1 MMVKTLKAKKRMFLG
16 IINLAIFVVI
26 VIAGLWPFSFWPEN
40 RVRWL
45 TDENGLQFYS
55 PGIIFTPLPLHPEV
69 ELPTPY
75 PLAPFSLEIW
85 LQAGQVSYDHTA
97 RILSFYDG
105 EKTENI
111 VLSQWK
117 STLLL
122 QKRIQDHPEESYPK
136 VGVKD
141 ALLKGVKRL
150 LTITSGPEGTRIY
163 MDGKVAGD
171 FPKFNLPSEKAEGL
185 GRLILGNSPKGN
197 QSWTGHL
204 FGLAIYNRSLRDDE
218 VLQHFRHWEETGSF
232 VSGEGPVAF
241 YPFDERSGKIVH
253 DSAGRHHLFIPSGF
267 EVLQKTILVPPWK
280 DFRLNRS
287 YLLDI
292 LTNILGFIPFGF
304 FFSACLWKSQS
315 HSHYRLFMIPVLIA
329 GGLSLL
335 IELLQVYLPTRSSQ
349 LMDVICN
356 TVGAGTGSTAFLWI
370 VRRQRLKVKG
380 KRLKKRES
388 SGVSRKEI
396 QG

>member
-1 MMVKTLKAKKRMFLG
+1 MFLG
-16 IINLAIFVVI
+16 IINFAIFVVI
-26 VIAGLWPFSFWPEN
+26 VVAGLWPFSFWPEN

-55 PGIIFTPLPLHPEV
+55 PGIIYTQKAMEGWNHGMAEYPSRVPPLQSSNIPVHI
-69 ELPTPY
+69 
-75 PLAPFSLEIW
+75 SLEIW
-85 LQAGQVSYDHTA
+85 LQAGQVSYDYTA
-97 RILSFYDG
+97 RILSLYDG
-105 EKTENI
+105 HKTENI

-122 QKRIQDHPEESYPK
+122 QKRIQDRPEESYPK
-136 VGVKD
+136 IGVKD

-171 FPKFNLPSEKAEGL
+171 FPKFNLSSEKAKGP

-204 FGLAIYNRSLRDDE
+204 FGLAIYNRSLRDHE

-253 DSAGRHHLFIPSGF
+253 DSAGRHPLFIPSGF

-304 FFSACLWKSQS
+304 FFSACLWKKQS
-315 HSHYRLFMIPVLIA
+315 YSHYRLLMIPVLIA
-329 GGLSLL
+329 GGLSLT
-335 IELLQVYLPTRSSQ
+335 IELLQAYLPTRSSQ

-380 KRLKKRES
+380 KRLKAIGKR
-388 SGVSRKEI
+388 
-396 QG
+396 Q